1 MHNRRGY
8 PSLGIRLLA
17 MALMI
22 GAAAGSPIKVRA
34 RITPASPPLAAA
46 EPASLGAAFIA
57 LNELVDDEPPTGT
70 ILINDD
76 DVFTIHPTVN
86 LTLSASDN
94 VGVTQMRF
102 SHDGHWRDWL
112 AYATSDKITLT
123 GRDGPTW
130 IQVQYRDAAG
140 NISDAFRDDIVLDTA
155 PPDSAVDGL
164 PPILAHSFR
173 VSWSGADSTSGVS
186 CYDVQYRDEI
196 DGTWTD
202 WYSCTTS
209 TMAVFQ
215 DATGGHT
222 YYYRSR
228 AHDRAGNWE
237 SYPAGPDY
245 DTYTTIEEPPA
256 PPPTPSHRVF
266 LAIVVNR

>member
-1 MHNRRGY
+1 M
-8 PSLGIRLLA
+8 GIRLLA
-17 MALMI
+17 MIFLI
-22 GAAAGSPIKVRA
+22 GATGTPIMVGARIDAASSPPTAAGP
-34 RITPASPPLAAA
+34 
-46 EPASLGAAFIA
+46 ESLPVPVIA
-57 LNELVDDEPPTGT
+57 LNEPVDDNEPPTGT
-70 ILINDD
+70 ILINNNDA
-76 DVFTIHPTVN
+76 FATHPTVN
-86 LTLSASDN
+86 LTLAAGDN

-112 AYATSDKITLT
+112 AYATSHKITLT

-140 NISDAFRDDIVLDTA
+140 NTSDAFHDDIVLDTA
-155 PPDSAVDGL
+155 PPVSAVAAL

-186 CYDVQYRDEI
+186 CYDVQFRDEI
-196 DGTWTD
+196 DGAWTD

-209 TMAVFQ
+209 AVALFQ

-222 YYYRSR
+222 YYFRSR

-256 PPPTPSHRVF
+256 PPPPLSHRVF